1 MKHRAGKGASVMKK
15 GKTVLIIGLVLVL
28 LVLAAGIALLSNQVL
43 VGRVLEV
50 RRDSL
55 LAEVCNPSEYR
66 WIDRKFGSAREY
78 EYIRLYVPHPEQF
91 RRGQFFAA
99 VTRPGE
105 ESSSPPGIGARWVF
119 R

>member
-1 MKHRAGKGASVMKK
+1 MKKK
-15 GKTVLIIGLVLVL
+15 GKTVLIVGLALLL

-50 RRDSL
+50 RKDSL
-55 LAEVCNPSEYR
+55 LTEVCNPSEYR
-66 WIDRKFGSAREY
+66 WIDRKLGHAHEY

-91 RRGQFFAA
+91 GRGQFFAA

-105 ESSSPPGIGARWVF
+105 ESSSPPGVGARWVF

>member
-1 MKHRAGKGASVMKK
+1 MKKK
-15 GKTVLIIGLVLVL
+15 GKTVLIAGLVLVL

-50 RRDSL
+50 RRDAL

-66 WIDRKFGSAREY
+66 WIDRKFGTAGEY
-78 EYIRLYVPHPEQF
+78 EYIRLYVPHPERF
-91 RRGQFFAA
+91 EKGQFFAA

-105 ESSSPPGIGARWVF
+105 EGSSPPGIGARWVF

>member
-1 MKHRAGKGASVMKK
+1 MKKK
-15 GKTVLIIGLVLVL
+15 GKTVLIVGLVLLL

-50 RRDSL
+50 RGNEL

-66 WIDRKFGSAREY
+66 WIDRKFGHVNEY

>member
-1 MKHRAGKGASVMKK
+1 MKKK
-15 GKTVLIIGLVLVL
+15 GKTVLIVGLALLL
-28 LVLAAGIALLSNQVL
+28 LVLAAGGALLSNQVL

-50 RRDSL
+50 RRNAL

-66 WIDRKFGSAREY
+66 WIDRKFGHAREY